1 MPDQLLIQIDN
12 RKDFLLLL
20 LAAHG
25 EHEDAE
31 PVVGVTRLQKY
42 LFLLQKEHEWDRR
55 FHVSDPYEFEAYDYG
70 PFDAQLYD
78 DLVML
83 ENAGLIQTSSAG
95 PEPSAENNES
105 RRRDFDWAT
114 VDRELAPW
122 ESEDQI
128 QRYALTGRGREFAS
142 RYEISPEDTA
152 VLADLKRK
160 WNGRPLQDL
169 LRWLYQTYP
178 EWATNTR
185 LTHLRA

>member
-1 MPDQLLIQIDN
+1 MPDQTPIQIDN

-42 LFLLQKEHEWDRR
+42 LFLLQEEHDWHHR
-55 FHVSDPYEFEAYDYG
+55 FQVSDPYAFEAYDYG

-83 ENAGLIQTSSAG
+83 ENAGLLERSAAG
-95 PEPSAENNES
+95 PEPSAENKES

-114 VDRELAPW
+114 VDREIAPW

-128 QRYALTGRGREFAS
+128 QRYVLTERGRKFAA
-142 RYEISPEDTA
+142 RYELGAEDRDL
-152 VLADLKRK
+152 LAELKGR
-160 WNGRPLQDL
+160 WNGKPLQEL

-178 EWATNTR
+178 DWATNTR

>member
-1 MPDQLLIQIDN
+1 MPDRPPLHIDN

-25 EHEDAE
+25 GQEDAE

-42 LFLLQKEHEWDRR
+42 LFLLQQEHDWNGR

-83 ENAGLIQTSSAG
+83 ENAGLIDTSSAG

-128 QRYALTGRGREFAS
+128 QRYALTDRGRKFAS
-142 RYEISPEDTA
+142 RYELSAEDEA
-152 VLADLKRK
+152 VLADLKGT
-160 WNGRPLQDL
+160 WNQRPLQAL
-169 LRWLYQTYP
+169 LRWLYHNYP

-185 LTHLRA
+185 LPHLRA

>member
-1 MPDQLLIQIDN
+1 MPDRPHIQIDN

-31 PVVGVTRLQKY
+31 PVIGVTRLQKY
-42 LFLLQKEHEWDRR
+42 LFLLQEEHDWHHR
-55 FHVSDPYEFEAYDYG
+55 FQISDHYLFEAYDYG
-70 PFDAQLYD
+70 PFDAQIYD

-83 ENAGLIQTSSAG
+83 ENAGLLEANSAG

-114 VDRELAPW
+114 VDRELVPW

-128 QRYALTGRGREFAS
+128 QRYALTNRGREFAS
-142 RYEISPEDTA
+142 RYDISPEDTA
-152 VLADLKRK
+152 VLADLKGR

-169 LRWLYQTYP
+169 LRWLYQAYP
-178 EWATNTR
+178 KWATNTR
-185 LTHLRA
+185 LPHLKA

>member
-1 MPDQLLIQIDN
+1 MPDQPPIQIDN

-20 LAAHG
+20 LAASG
-25 EHEDAE
+25 EHEPAE

-42 LFLLQKEHEWDRR
+42 LFLLQQEQGWDRR
-55 FHVSDPYEFEAYDYG
+55 FQVENPYRFEPYDYG

-83 ENAGLIQTSSAG
+83 ENAGLVETSSAG

-128 QRYALTGRGREFAS
+128 QRYALTDRGREFAS
-142 RYEISPEDTA
+142 RYEISSGDEE
-152 VLADLKRK
+152 VLTNLKSR
-160 WNGRPLQDL
+160 WNGRPLQEL
-169 LRWLYQTYP
+169 LRWLYQSYP

>member
-1 MPDQLLIQIDN
+1 MPDQTLIPIDN

-25 EHEDAE
+25 EREDAE

-42 LFLLQKEHEWDRR
+42 LFLLQHAHHWDQR
-55 FHVSDPYEFEAYDYG
+55 FHIADPYRFEPYDYG

-83 ENAGLIQTSSAG
+83 ENAGLLERSPAG

-128 QRYALTGRGREFAS
+128 QSYALTDQGREFAR
-142 RYEISPEDTA
+142 RYELASGDAE
-152 VLADLKRK
+152 VLIDLKRR
-160 WNGRPLQDL
+160 WNGRPLQEL

-185 LTHLRA
+185 LPHLRA

>member
-1 MPDQLLIQIDN
+1 MPDRPPVQIDN

-20 LAAHG
+20 LAARG
-25 EHEDAE
+25 DREDAE
-31 PVVGVTRLQKY
+31 PIVGVTRLQKY
-42 LFLLQKEHEWDRR
+42 LFLLQQEHGWDSR
-55 FHVSDPYEFEAYDYG
+55 FEVADPYRFEPYDYG

-83 ENAGLIQTSSAG
+83 ENAGLIQASSAG

-128 QRYALTGRGREFAS
+128 QRYALTDRGQEFAR
-142 RYEISPEDTA
+142 RYEISPEDKE
-152 VLADLKRK
+152 VLAALKGR
-160 WNGRPLQDL
+160 WNGRPLQEL

-178 EWATNTR
+178 DWATNTR
-185 LTHLRA
+185 LTHLRV